1 MPFLLL
7 EVRCKKSKECQS
19 TEVFHS
25 HKDCGNRGAGND
37 PTLSWWYQCE
47 VAWHF
52 DHFISGARKRNVFA
66 IFFWSRRLIWK
77 KTNFPGTSR
86 VQNIQSSGLKC
97 THCCVKVFAR
107 KRIFDIIS
115 KDTLPWLD
123 VFGNKEVSNSCTR
136 VSWHPSSAS
145 LVRYVPQN
153 CFENGWLESSF
164 FFRIKSCLFTLP
176 TEQWW
181 CTLGA

>member
-7 EVRCKKSKECQS
+7 EVRCKESKECQS
-19 TEVFHS
+19 TEVFTVTKIVEIEELAMTQHYLDGINV
-25 HKDCGNRGAGND
+25 KLLD
-37 PTLSWWYQCE
+37 TLT
-47 VAWHF
+47 
-52 DHFISGARKRNVFA
+52 ISFLVPEREMCLP
-66 IFFWSRRLIWK
+66 FFWCRRLIWK

-86 VQNIQSSGLKC
+86 VQNIQSSGLEC

-164 FFRIKSCLFTLP
+164 FSDKSISSD
-176 TEQWW
+176 W
-181 CTLGA
+181 